1 MKNPAAVPQT
11 IDDYI
16 EQAAAPE
23 VRTILHKIRATIHQ
37 AAPAAEE
44 KISYRIPTFTLEGNL
59 VHFAAF
65 KNHIGFYPPL
75 KGDAQLQREVAI
87 YSGEKGSLRF
97 PLDEP
102 IPYALIARIVVA
114 RVRENLEAA
123 AARARK
129 RTARPKPRGK
139 TGLRERRPS

>member
-16 EQAAAPE
+16 EQTAAPG
-23 VRTILHKIRATIHQ
+23 VRTILQKIRATIHH
-37 AAPAAEE
+37 AAPAAAE
-44 KISYRIPTFTLEGNL
+44 KISYQIPTFTLEGNL

-65 KNHIGFYPPL
+65 KNHIGFYPPIQD
-75 KGDAQLQREVAI
+75 DAQLKREVAI
-87 YSGEKGSLRF
+87 YAGDKGNLRF
-97 PLDEP
+97 PLDEA
-102 IPYALIARIVVA
+102 IPYALIARLVKA

-129 RTARPKPRGK
+129 HTARAKSRGK
-139 TGLRERRPS
+139 

>member
-1 MKNPAAVPQT
+1 MKNLAAVPQT

-16 EQAAAPE
+16 EQAAVPE
-23 VRTILHKIRATIHQ
+23 VRTILQKIRATIHQ

-65 KNHIGFYPPL
+65 KNHIGFYPPV
-75 KGDAQLQREVAI
+75 KGDAKLRQAVAV
-87 YSGEKGSLRF
+87 YAGEKGNLRF
-97 PLDEP
+97 PLDEA
-102 IPYALIARIVVA
+102 IPYALIARIVKA

-123 AARARK
+123 AARAHK
-129 RTARPKPRGK
+129 RTARAKSRRGN
-139 TGLRERRPS
+139 GAQERRSS

>member
-1 MKNPAAVPQT
+1 MKHPAAVPQT

-16 EQAAAPE
+16 EQAAPE
-23 VRTILHKIRATIHQ
+23 VRSILQKIRATIHH

-44 KISYRIPTFTLEGNL
+44 KISYRTPTFTLEGNL

-65 KNHIGFYPPL
+65 KNHIGFYPPV
-75 KGDAQLQREVAI
+75 KGDAKLRQAVAP
-87 YSGEKGSLRF
+87 YAGEKGNLRF
-97 PLDEP
+97 PLDEA
-102 IPYALIARIVVA
+102 IPYPLIARIVKA

-129 RTARPKPRGK
+129 RTARAKSRGK
-139 TGLRERRPS
+139 

>member
-1 MKNPAAVPQT
+1 MKNLAAVPQT

-16 EQAAAPE
+16 EQAAVPE
-23 VRTILHKIRATIHQ
+23 VRTILQKIRATIHQ

-65 KNHIGFYPPL
+65 KNHIGFYPPV
-75 KGDAQLQREVAI
+75 KGDAKLRQAVAV
-87 YSGEKGSLRF
+87 YAGEKGNLRF
-97 PLDEP
+97 PLDEA
-102 IPYALIARIVVA
+102 IPYALIARIVKA

-123 AARARK
+123 AARAHK
-129 RTARPKPRGK
+129 RTARAKSRRGN
-139 TGLRERRPS
+139 GAQEQRSS